1 MHIEETVNNQS
12 GGDMTLL
19 SGKISKA
26 TERRIQDLIKA
37 SKVNQHFPFLCTC
50 FTSKGKQQKE
60 RISHA
65 SRGQIEAI
73 SEVALKLLKGNTT
86 QVETPVFDSQDT

>member
-12 GGDMTLL
+12 GGDMTRL

-26 TERRIQDLIKA
+26 TERRKQELIKA
-37 SKVNQHFPFLCTC
+37 SKVNQHLPFLCTC
-50 FTSKGKQQKE
+50 FTRKGKQQKE
-60 RISHA
+60 RISQG

-73 SEVALKLLKGNTT
+73 SEVALNLPKGNTT
-86 QVETPVFDSQDT
+86 QVETLLFDSQDT